1 MSDRARITD
10 GRPRALTTDELGLLA
25 ASVWGRY
32 GARDRALLLLCAG
45 IGLRLG
51 HLLALSIGDV
61 ATDQAGPIV
70 AQLVVGRGRRRRT
83 VALPPVAR
91 EALAAWL
98 ADYRQLA
105 GDRLDPAWPLF
116 VSRKRLP
123 GGGWRAV
130 DRTQAW
136 RLLHALYAD
145 NALTGTRGSRA
156 LRAAHRAGTPLPHA
170 DGER

>member
-1 MSDRARITD
+1 MSDRARITAA
-10 GRPRALTTDELGLLA
+10 RPRALTTDELGLLA

-45 IGLRLG
+45 TGLRLG

-61 ATDQAGPIV
+61 AAGQAGPIV

-83 VALPPVAR
+83 VALPPVAQ
-91 EALAAWL
+91 EALGAWL
-98 ADYRQLA
+98 AAYRDLA
-105 GDRLDPAWPLF
+105 GGQLDPAWPLF
-116 VSRKRLP
+116 VSRKRSP
-123 GGGWRAV
+123 DGGWRAV

-156 LRAAHRAGTPLPHA
+156 LRATHRAGTPLPHA
-170 DGER
+170 DGAR